1 MFFLTWDKIAPGDIM
16 PEFMLTDAQIRAAFT
31 GADDFQA
38 RPFRA
43 AGQAL
48 TLYFIDGLVSGNDIS
63 RSVLEPLAAME
74 AQPMDSLCAL
84 ALRGEVWCAAARPC
98 EDLECICEKLLGGFC
113 VVLFP
118 GAGALAFETK
128 SSEKRAPAPP
138 ETENTVKG
146 PKDAF
151 TETLRT
157 NTALLRRH
165 LRTSALRL
173 RELSVGSIGAT
184 TVAVASL
191 EGVTDPDLV
200 RRVEARLAGLD
211 VDALISPA
219 AVEEYLTGSR
229 PTAFPLAQYT
239 ERTDKLAQGLLE
251 GRVGVLVDG
260 LPLAYLL
267 PVCLGDFMQTPED
280 RATDYVSASF
290 ARILRYFALLVSLF
304 LPALFIAMTGFD
316 PEMIPIPLLLSIVES
331 KQSVPF
337 PTVLEVLGL
346 LTAFEILQEA
356 GLSLPRSIGQT
367 LSIIGGLVVGTAA
380 VEARFVSPAAL
391 IVVATAGIC
400 GYALPGREFSDAL
413 RLWRFVLAVFASA
426 AGLFGMTAAF
436 FLLLIR
442 LSGLESF
449 GQNYLAPFAGVHG
462 ADALLRP
469 RLSRIDRA

>member
-1 MFFLTWDKIAPGDIM
+1 MSSSQI
-16 PEFMLTDAQIRAAFT
+16 TDAAIRAAFQ

-38 RPFRA
+38 RPIRA
-43 AGQAL
+43 GGQEL
-48 TLYFIDGLVSGNDIS
+48 VLYSIDGLVSGGDLS
-63 RSVLEPLAAME
+63 QYVLRPLMAME
-74 AQPMDSLCAL
+74 PRPMAELYPAALYTNIYNAVALPCAD
-84 ALRGEVWCAAARPC
+84 ADECADR
-98 EDLECICEKLLGGFC
+98 LIHGFC

-118 GAGALAFETK
+118 GVGALAFEVK
-128 SSEKRAPAPP
+128 SGVKRGPAPP

-151 TETLRT
+151 TETLRI

-165 LRTSALRL
+165 LRTPALRL
-173 RELSVGSIGAT
+173 HEQTVGGTGQTA
-184 TVAVASL
+184 VAVASVA
-191 EGVTDPDLV
+191 GVTDPELV
-200 RRVEARLAGLD
+200 ARVRARFARMD
-211 VDALISPA
+211 ADALISPA

-290 ARILRYFALLVSLF
+290 ARVLRYVALLVSLF

-316 PEMIPIPLLLSIVES
+316 PEMIPVPLLLSIVES
-331 KQSVPF
+331 KQTVPF
-337 PTVLEVLGL
+337 PTVLEVLGM

-356 GLSLPRSIGQT
+356 GLALPRSIGQT

-426 AGLFGMTAAF
+426 AGLFGVTAAF
-436 FLLLIR
+436 MLLLIR
-442 LSGLESF
+442 LAGLESF
-449 GQNYLAPFAGVHG
+449 GQNYLAPFAGVRG
-462 ADALLRP
+462 VDALLRP
-469 RLSRIDRA
+469 RLRRMGGQKQ

>member
-1 MFFLTWDKIAPGDIM
+1 MGDTM
-16 PEFMLTDAQIRAAFT
+16 SEFTITDAQIRAVFA

-38 RPFRA
+38 RPVRA
-43 AGQAL
+43 GGQ
-48 TLYFIDGLVSGNDIS
+48 TIMLYFIDGLVSGGDLS
-63 RSVLEPLAAME
+63 RLVLRPLMAME
-74 AQPMDSLCAL
+74 AASMDAL
-84 ALRGEVWCAAARPC
+84 CAAALCACVYNAAAEPC
-98 EDLECICEKLLGGFC
+98 ETLDAVCDKLIGGC
-113 VVLFP
+113 GVVLFP
-118 GAGALAFETK
+118 GAGALAFEVK
-128 SSEKRAPAPP
+128 SGEKRGPAPP
-138 ETENTVKG
+138 ETESTVKG
-146 PKDAF
+146 PQDAF

-165 LRTSALRL
+165 LRTPALRL
-173 RELSVGSIGAT
+173 RELTVGKTGRT

-191 EGVTDPDLV
+191 DGRTDPDLV
-200 RRVEARLAGLD
+200 RRVQARLAGLKAE
-211 VDALISPA
+211 ALLSPA
-219 AVEEYLTGSR
+219 AVEENLTGAR

-280 RATDYVSASF
+280 RGTDYISASF
-290 ARILRYFALLVSLF
+290 ARVLRYVALLVSLF

-316 PEMIPIPLLLSIVES
+316 PEMIPVPLLTSIIES

-436 FLLLIR
+436 LLLLIR
-442 LSGLESF
+442 LAGLESF
-449 GQNYLAPFAGVHG
+449 GQNYLAPFSNVHPS
-462 ADALLRP
+462 DALLRP
-469 RLSRIDRA
+469 RLRTREGKE

>member
-1 MFFLTWDKIAPGDIM
+1 MSDNSI
-16 PEFMLTDAQIRAAFT
+16 TDAQIRAMFSH
-31 GADDFQA
+31 ADDFQA
-38 RPFRA
+38 RPIRA
-43 AGQAL
+43 GGQGL
-48 TLYFIDGLVSGNDIS
+48 ILYSIDGLVSGGDIS
-63 RSVLEPLAAME
+63 QYVLRPLMAME
-74 AQPMDSLCAL
+74 PRPMDMLYSAALYAGVYNAVASACTDADDCAFRL
-84 ALRGEVWCAAARPC
+84 VN
-98 EDLECICEKLLGGFC
+98 GFC

-118 GAGALAFETK
+118 GVGALAFEVK
-128 SSEKRAPAPP
+128 SGEKRGPAPP

-165 LRTSALRL
+165 LRTPALRL
-173 RELSVGSIGAT
+173 REQVVGRTGRTAV
-184 TVAVASL
+184 TVASI
-191 EGVTDPDLV
+191 EGLTDQDLV
-200 RRVEARLAGLD
+200 ARVEARFAGLQAN
-211 VDALISPA
+211 ALISPA

-280 RATDYVSASF
+280 RGTDYVSASF
-290 ARILRYFALLVSLF
+290 ARILRYVALLISLF

-316 PEMIPIPLLLSIVES
+316 PEMIPVPLLLSIVES

-380 VEARFVSPAAL
+380 VEARFISPSAL

-400 GYALPGREFSDAL
+400 G
-413 RLWRFVLAVFASA
+413 
-426 AGLFGMTAAF
+426 
-436 FLLLIR
+436 
-442 LSGLESF
+442 
-449 GQNYLAPFAGVHG
+449 
-462 ADALLRP
+462 
-469 RLSRIDRA
+469 

>member
-1 MFFLTWDKIAPGDIM
+1 MSNCQI
-16 PEFMLTDAQIRAAFT
+16 TDAAIRAAFQ

-38 RPFRA
+38 RPIRA
-43 AGQAL
+43 GGQEL
-48 TLYFIDGLVSGNDIS
+48 VLYSIDGLVSGGDIS
-63 RSVLEPLAAME
+63 QYVLRPLMAME
-74 AQPMDSLCAL
+74 PRSMAELYPAALYTNIYNAVALPCAD
-84 ALRGEVWCAAARPC
+84 ADECADR
-98 EDLECICEKLLGGFC
+98 LVHGFC
-113 VVLFP
+113 VVQFP
-118 GAGALAFETK
+118 GVGALAFEVK
-128 SSEKRAPAPP
+128 SGVKRGPAPP

-151 TETLRT
+151 TETLRIT
-157 NTALLRRH
+157 GQTA
-165 LRTSALRL
+165 
-173 RELSVGSIGAT
+173 
-184 TVAVASL
+184 VAVASVA
-191 EGVTDPDLV
+191 GVTDPDLV
-200 RRVEARLAGLD
+200 ARVQARFARMEA
-211 VDALISPA
+211 DALISPA

-280 RATDYVSASF
+280 RGTDYVSASF
-290 ARILRYFALLVSLF
+290 ARLLRLCALLFSLF

-316 PEMIPIPLLLSIVES
+316 PEMIPVPLLLSIVQS
-331 KQSVPF
+331 KQAVPF

-380 VEARFVSPAAL
+380 VEARFISPSAL

-442 LSGLESF
+442 LAGLESF
-449 GQNYLAPFAGVHG
+449 GQNYLAPFAGVRG
-462 ADALLRP
+462 GDVLLRP
-469 RLSRIDRA
+469 RLRRMGGAKG